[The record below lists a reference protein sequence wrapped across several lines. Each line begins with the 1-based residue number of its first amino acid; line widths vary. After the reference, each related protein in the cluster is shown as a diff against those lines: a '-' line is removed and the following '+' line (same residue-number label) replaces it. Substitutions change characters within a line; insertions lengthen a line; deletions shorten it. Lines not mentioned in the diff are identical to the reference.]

1 MWLLWLYNWLLWL
14 YKLSIITSHRSSL
27 SNVGKLFFCQCFY
40 SCNMWSTINF
50 IFVQQ
55 IPVHQLMRSRN
66 KVQWNCFSKLISD
79 GTRLFFF
86 SSFDVFIFHLIL
98 VIIRVTTFLITNCA
112 SSTYQLQKQCYKWNW
127 YLKLIRDIAISNFF
141 FHFMVV
147 SDVLWAW
154 RLKPESLSY
163 LYVKYRKMAIPFV

>member
-1 MWLLWLYNWLLWL
+1 M
-14 YKLSIITSHRSSL
+14 S
-27 SNVGKLFFCQCFY
+27 
-40 SCNMWSTINF
+40 
-50 IFVQQ
+50 
-55 IPVHQLMRSRN
+55 SRN
-66 KVQWNCFSKLISD
+66 KVQIKLFFKTHKWRNKIIF
-79 GTRLFFF
+79 LFFF
-86 SSFDVFIFHLIL
+86 WCIHLPSDL
-98 VIIRVTTFLITNCA
+98 VIIRVTTFSITNCA

-163 LYVKYRKMAIPFV
+163 LYVKYRKMAIPFVSYCTYFLKKDKESSLLKPSLFS